1 MQTAEAETATP
12 DQLRRGATLIVTFP
26 LWPLHFPSIPAFNP
40 SGGGGSR
47 SPKTKRHRRT
57 TRRKKKRKG
66 KRKKKSPIQNT
77 LRPSDPPPSQTLAPP
92 LPTTNP
98 PRDSPDAPARRGL
111 GPCGSPAVVG
121 WESARR
127 RPAERRGGGGRWS
140 RAWATSTASG
150 GSSGAARLGR
160 STSVRAAAP
169 RLVGGFPFF
178 WFFFWWIVFSSG
190 VAESVGCGFAP
201 AGTNVQTN
209 EEVAIKLVSWCDNT
223 HVFAYSTIFLSLFFL
238 GGGGRRGSQLVDWG
252 GSDG

>member
-127 RPAERRGGGGRWS
+127 RPAERRGGGGDGAARGQQVPPRAEARERLVWGDLPRFVPPLPALWGGFRFFGFFFGGLCSLLVSLNLLGVDLRLQVLTCRPTRRS
-140 RAWATSTASG
+140 RLSWWVDAIILMFSHILQFSFPFFFWGG
-150 GSSGAARLGR
+150 GSSG
-160 STSVRAAAP
+160 
-169 RLVGGFPFF
+169 
-178 WFFFWWIVFSSG
+178 
-190 VAESVGCGFAP
+190 
-201 AGTNVQTN
+201 
-209 EEVAIKLVSWCDNT
+209 
-223 HVFAYSTIFLSLFFL
+223 
-238 GGGGRRGSQLVDWG
+238 
-252 GSDG
+252 

>member
-127 RPAERRGGGGRWS
+127 RPAERRGGGG
-140 RAWATSTASG
+140 
-150 GSSGAARLGR
+150 GAMEPRVGNKYRLGR
-160 STSVRAAAP
+160 KLGSGSFGEIYLGSCRRSPPCGGVSVF
-169 RLVGGFPFF
+169 LV
-178 WFFFWWIVFSSG
+178 
-190 VAESVGCGFAP
+190 
-201 AGTNVQTN
+201 
-209 EEVAIKLVSWCDNT
+209 
-223 HVFAYSTIFLSLFFL
+223 FFL
-238 GGGGRRGSQLVDWG
+238 VDCVLFWCRWICWVWICACRY
-252 GSDG
+252 